1 MDKKK
6 GIYIGRF
13 SPFHNGHLESIKN
26 ILTQVDEVIIVVG
39 SAQLCYQIQNPFT
52 AGERIT
58 MIKLALEEEKIDKSR
73 YMIVPV
79 PDVDAHHKWVS
90 QIITYVPRF
99 DVVYSNGPLV
109 KYLFKQRGIRVNEI
123 PFFKR
128 ASLSATNV
136 RNKILKKEDWITLVP
151 KNVYKFIEEIDGVN
165 RIRELNK
172 TDDE

>member
-58 MIKLALEEEKIDKSR
+58 MIKLAL
-73 YMIVPV
+73 
-79 PDVDAHHKWVS
+79 
-90 QIITYVPRF
+90 
-99 DVVYSNGPLV
+99 
-109 KYLFKQRGIRVNEI
+109 
-123 PFFKR
+123 
-128 ASLSATNV
+128 
-136 RNKILKKEDWITLVP
+136 
-151 KNVYKFIEEIDGVN
+151 
-165 RIRELNK
+165 
-172 TDDE
+172 